1 MMHQKLSIQVREI
14 FNEFSYVFAIEGTP
28 ANLSA
33 RTSFSN
39 ITIESGLSGLNKDM
53 SSMKISSNII
63 NSQTP
68 PVKEEPTVPSGHFY
82 QSEKTSRPINML
94 ANDGVIETMDQVK
107 FFQMVEDTPNQGH
120 SRTSSNTSLV
130 DSNGEK
136 QLLYR
141 LLISF

>member
-1 MMHQKLSIQVREI
+1 MMHQEPSIQVRTI
-14 FNEFSYVFAIEGTP
+14 FLITFNIFAKEGTP

-53 SSMKISSNII
+53 SSMKISSNIM

-68 PVKEEPTVPSGHFY
+68 PVKEEPSVSSGHFY
-82 QSEKTSRPINML
+82 QPEISSRPMNACIGMPVSDS
-94 ANDGVIETMDQVK
+94 AIDTMDQVK
-107 FFQMVEDTPNQGH
+107 VFQMVEDTPNQGH

-130 DSNGEK
+130 DSNGKE
-136 QLLYR
+136 QR
-141 LLISF
+141 